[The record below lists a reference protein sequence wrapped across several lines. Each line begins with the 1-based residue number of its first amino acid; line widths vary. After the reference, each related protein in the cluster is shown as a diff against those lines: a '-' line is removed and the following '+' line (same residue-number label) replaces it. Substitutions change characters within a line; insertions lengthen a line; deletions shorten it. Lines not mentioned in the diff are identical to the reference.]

1 MKLCTHRAARPAP
14 KPRAAPAPRVART
27 PVARTPVARA
37 APTPRA
43 APAPSAPSG
52 PGFLANL
59 FGAFKSA
66 APAPA
71 PAAAPKPLGTQ
82 PVRGRQG
89 SVPRGRQASAA
100 APARSAAGPAV
111 GGSKM
116 DSGSLATY
124 NGNGKYL
131 APAAVE
137 ALPKPKAS
145 SLMPGYNVFGDGM
158 FFGEDML
165 KNQMVSLERSG
176 CARERLCVQSHR
188 RLVCRW
194 ANGRTASSL
203 TTGAT
208 LCRLPRQL
216 LLPRGRPPRMRR
228 RCRSSTTSQLIPMTF
243 RYVCCG
249 CEGATVTRVKHCPC
263 CCLDLAMN
271 RC

>member
-1 MKLCTHRAARPAP
+1 MKQCTHRAARPAP

-59 FGAFKSA
+59 FGAAKSA
-66 APAPA
+66 A

-165 KNQMVSLERSG
+165 KNQMVSLQRSG

-188 RLVCRW
+188 RMVCRW

-208 LCRLPRQL
+208 LCRLPRHL

-249 CEGATVTRVKHCPC
+249 CEGATVTRVKTLSMLLP
-263 CCLDLAMN
+263 
-271 RC
+271 

>member
-1 MKLCTHRAARPAP
+1 MKQCTHRAARPAP

-59 FGAFKSA
+59 FGANKS
-66 APAPA
+66 

-165 KNQMVSLERSG
+165 KNQMVSLQRSG

-188 RLVCRW
+188 RMVCRW

-243 RYVCCG
+243 RYSAA
-249 CEGATVTRVKHCPC
+249 GARVQQ
-263 CCLDLAMN
+263 
-271 RC
+271 

>member
-1 MKLCTHRAARPAP
+1 MKQCTHRAARPAP
-14 KPRAAPAPRVART
+14 KPRAAPAPR
-27 PVARTPVARA
+27 VARTPVARA

-59 FGAFKSA
+59 FGAAKSA
-66 APAPA
+66 A

-82 PVRGRQG
+82 PVRGRQA
-89 SVPRGRQASAA
+89 SVPRGRQASAP
-100 APARSAAGPAV
+100 APARSAAGPAL

-165 KNQMVSLERSG
+165 KNQMVSLQRSG

-188 RLVCRW
+188 RMVCRW

-208 LCRLPRQL
+208 LCRLPRHL

-243 RYVCCG
+243 RYSAA
-249 CEGATVTRVKHCPC
+249 GARVQQ
-263 CCLDLAMN
+263 
-271 RC
+271 